1 MEIKGSRI
9 LIAGGAGFIGSHLV
23 DQLTKTDAAEIVVF
37 DNFVRGTRANLSEA
51 LKDHRVKIF
60 DVGGDVRDADILNEA
75 MKGKDYVFH
84 LAALWLLQCHDY
96 PRAAFETNIAGTFNV
111 LEACIKN
118 KIKKL
123 VYSSSAS
130 VYGDAVEI
138 PMTEAHPF
146 NNKTFYGATKVAGEQ
161 MCRAFHARY
170 GLDYVGLR
178 YANVYGPRQD
188 DKGAYTSVIAK
199 ALDAIRKGERPVIY
213 GDGSQTYDFVYVK
226 DVARANLCTL
236 KSNVTDRCYNVST
249 GIGTTIS
256 GLITIMLGLC
266 NSPLTPEYKAAGTTF
281 VTKRIQS
288 TENAL
293 FDLGFV
299 AQTPVVEGLSKLLDW
314 QREQAR

>member
-9 LIAGGAGFIGSHLV
+9 IVLGGAGFIGSHLV
-23 DQLTKTDAAEIVVF
+23 DWLTMTDAAEIVIY
-37 DNFVRGTRANLSEA
+37 DNFVRGTRANLAEA
-51 LKDHRVKIF
+51 LKDPRVRIF
-60 DVGGDVRDADILNEA
+60 DIGGDVRDVDILDEA
-75 MKGKDYVFH
+75 MKGIDYVFH

-111 LEACIKN
+111 LEACVKN
-118 KIKKL
+118 GIKKL

-146 NNKTFYGATKVAGEQ
+146 NNRTFYGATKIAGEQ

-199 ALDAIRKGERPVIY
+199 VLAAIRSGEQPTIY
-213 GDGSQTYDFVYVK
+213 GDGSQTYDFIYVG
-226 DVARANLCTL
+226 DVARANLCAL
-236 KSNVTDRCYNVST
+236 ESEATDRCYNVST
-249 GIGTTIS
+249 GIGTTINE
-256 GLITIMLGLC
+256 LVALLLRLC
-266 NSPLTPEYKAAGTTF
+266 RSPLTPKYEPAGATF
-281 VTKRIQS
+281 VTKRVQD
-288 TENAL
+288 TVAAQR
-293 FDLGFV
+293 DLDFTTV
-299 AQTPVVEGLSKLLDW
+299 ITVMRGLSNLIDW
-314 QREQAR
+314 QKAQS